1 VAQDR
6 QLYAQ
11 VTAEAAML
19 ETEIYDCP
27 YCGERGEAV
36 IDTSGGDQTYVE
48 DCAVCCRP
56 IIFILQV
63 DGDEWMLDVKS
74 END

>member
-19 ETEIYDCP
+19 ETAFYDCP
-27 YCGERGEAV
+27 YCGEENETTLDLSA
-36 IDTSGGDQTYVE
+36 GDQEYIE
-48 DCAVCCRP
+48 DCQVCCRP
-56 IIFILQV
+56 VRFILQV
-63 DGDEWMLDVKS
+63 HGDEWMLDVKS